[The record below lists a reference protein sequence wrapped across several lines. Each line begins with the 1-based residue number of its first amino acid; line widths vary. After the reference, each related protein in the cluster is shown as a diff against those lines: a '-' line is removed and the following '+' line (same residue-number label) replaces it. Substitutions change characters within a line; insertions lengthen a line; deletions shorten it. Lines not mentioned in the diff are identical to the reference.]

1 MMRQRLLKS
10 IERAFV
16 FVLAL
21 SAVFAVSR
29 KFPDTMIEPKWLA
42 AVLSAAVWGTFHC
55 ACRFWGRRKEE
66 NGSVLPVVELA
77 IVVVCGLQATFF
89 LLQEVGFA
97 SSYGQFTAGSF
108 GNVAGFAS
116 CICLSF
122 PLGWRQAKIC
132 RHPWR
137 QLFLLS
143 KAFCVV
149 AVVWS
154 GSRTGMLCLLACSVW
169 KALPVMRKPLLC
181 GMPLLLLLFVF
192 GFKTDSSRGRWFIL
206 QRSCELIAQRPL
218 TGWGRGGFEAHYM
231 DVQADYFKSCPDSAY
246 ALLADNIRHPLNEWL
261 AVTVDYGLVGLAV
274 VLLLVVTVV
283 RYALRHP
290 SPMSASV
297 LQVWLCLGV
306 FSLFSYP
313 FHYPFTWLT
322 LAWGVAVVF
331 RQLLSRWRK
340 SACLVLLVLL
350 PVVGT
355 LTVCRAK
362 QEMALRQLQDKVSYG
377 QAKRMLPCYAQLYL
391 HRRHDFRFLY
401 SYAFCQYEA
410 GRYPDALRTARECR
424 ALLADYDLMLLLGDT
439 FSALGQQ
446 DSTLYYYGRAH
457 AMCPSRLTPLYEQFR
472 VYRSAGDTVRC
483 RQLQKAILS
492 KPVKVKSR
500 LAEEMTEEVR
510 SYGEK

>member
-1 MMRQRLLKS
+1 M
-10 IERAFV
+10 A
-16 FVLAL
+16 
-21 SAVFAVSR
+21 
-29 KFPDTMIEPKWLA
+29 
-42 AVLSAAVWGTFHC
+42 
-55 ACRFWGRRKEE
+55 
-66 NGSVLPVVELA
+66 
-77 IVVVCGLQATFF
+77 
-89 LLQEVGFA
+89 
-97 SSYGQFTAGSF
+97 
-108 GNVAGFAS
+108 
-116 CICLSF
+116 
-122 PLGWRQAKIC
+122 
-132 RHPWR
+132 
-137 QLFLLS
+137 
-143 KAFCVV
+143 
-149 AVVWS
+149 
-154 GSRTGMLCLLACSVW
+154 
-169 KALPVMRKPLLC
+169 
-181 GMPLLLLLFVF
+181 
-192 GFKTDSSRGRWFIL
+192 SRGRWFIL

-218 TGWGRGGFEAHYM
+218 TGWGSGGFEAHYM
-231 DVQADYFKSCPDSAY
+231 DVQADYFKSCPDSEY

-261 AVTVDYGLVGLAV
+261 AVTADYGLVGLAV

-297 LQVWLCLGV
+297 LQVWLCLGI

-313 FHYPFTWLT
+313 FHYPFTWLVMV
-322 LAWGVAVVF
+322 WGLAVVF

-340 SACLVLLVLL
+340 SACQVLLVLL

-377 QAKRMLPCYAQLYL
+377 QAKRMLPRYAQLYP

-424 ALLADYDLMLLLGDT
+424 SLLTDYDLMLLLGDT

-457 AMCPSRLTPLYEQFR
+457 GMCPSRLTPLYEQFC
-472 VYRSAGDTVRC
+472 VYRSAGDSVRC
-483 RQLQKAILS
+483 RQLQRAILS

-500 LAEEMTEEVR
+500 AVEEMTEEVR